1 MVATVPLHE
10 VARGNAAAESGRTVT
25 VNGRTYR
32 LPRRPLAVICF
43 DGCDPA
49 YLETAAGTGLIPT
62 IDRMV
67 REGFSAT
74 ALSAM
79 PSFTNPNNLS
89 VVCGA
94 PPSVHGVAGNFYLD
108 RETGETV
115 MMTDTRSL
123 KAPTVLA
130 ALAREGVSTAVVTA
144 KDKLRQALAL
154 DLDGISVSAECADK
168 VDEATNGI
176 ADVASLL
183 DAPLP
188 DRYSADLSLYVLD
201 LGLELLRR
209 DKARLLYLSLSDYVQ
224 HRHAPGA
231 PEADAFLAAVDRRL
245 AALIAA
251 GADIG
256 IVADHGMTDMAK
268 ADGTANVVF
277 VADEIAARFGE
288 GAARVICPI
297 TDPFVRHHGALGGL
311 VRVHVMTPD
320 LDLVALGAFLANLP
334 GAERVLPR
342 EEAAR
347 VLETP
352 LDSEADFVLTGEKG
366 VALGSHAA
374 EHDLSALAGERLRS
388 HGGFHEQRV
397 PFLLSR
403 PLRADYR
410 EKAGPLRN
418 FDILD
423 FALNGTE

>member
-1 MVATVPLHE
+1 MVTTVPLHE
-10 VARGNAAAESGRTVT
+10 AASGDATDETGRTVS

-32 LPRRPLAVICF
+32 LPRRPLVLICF

-49 YLETAAGTGLIPT
+49 YLETAVGTGLIPT
-62 IDRMV
+62 IDRMG
-67 REGFSAT
+67 REGFAAT

-94 PPSVHGVAGNFYLD
+94 PPSVHGVAGNYYLD

-130 ALAREGVSTAVVTA
+130 ALAREGVATAVVTA

-176 ADVASLL
+176 ASVVDLL

-188 DRYSADLSLYVLD
+188 DRYSPELSLYVLD

-209 DKARLLYLSLSDYVQ
+209 ERARLLYLSLSDYVQ

-245 AALIAA
+245 AAFLAA
-251 GADIG
+251 GADIA
-256 IVADHGMTDMAK
+256 IIADHGMTDMAK

-277 VADEIAARFGE
+277 VADEIEARFGE

-311 VRVHVMTPD
+311 VRVHVTAPE
-320 LDLVALGAFLANLP
+320 LNVAALGAFLADIP
-334 GAERVLPR
+334 GIERVLPR

-352 LDSEADFVLTGEKG
+352 WEAEADFVLTGEKG
-366 VALGSHAA
+366 VALGSHEA
-374 EHDLSALAGERLRS
+374 EHDLTALAGERLRS

-410 EKAGPLRN
+410 EKTEPLRN
-418 FDILD
+418 FDVLD

>member
-1 MVATVPLHE
+1 MVTTVPLHE
-10 VARGNAAAESGRTVT
+10 APRGDAGAEPDRTVS
-25 VNGRTYR
+25 VNGRSYR
-32 LPRRPLAVICF
+32 LPRRPLVVICF

-62 IDRMV
+62 IERMG
-67 REGFSAT
+67 REGFAAT

-94 PPSVHGVAGNFYLD
+94 PPSVHGVAGNYYLD

-130 ALAREGVSTAVVTA
+130 ALAGEGVSTAVVTA

-168 VDEATNGI
+168 VDAATNGI
-176 ADVASLL
+176 ASVTDLV

-201 LGLELLRR
+201 LGLELLKR

-231 PEADAFLAAVDRRL
+231 PEADDFLAAVDRRL
-245 AALIAA
+245 AAFLAA

-256 IVADHGMTDMAK
+256 IIADHGMTDMARP
-268 ADGTANVVF
+268 DGAANVVF
-277 VADEIAARFGE
+277 VADAIAARFGA

-311 VRVHVMTPD
+311 VRVHATSPD
-320 LDLVALGAFLANLP
+320 LDIAALGAFLTGIP
-334 GAERVLPR
+334 GIERVLPR

-352 LDSEADFVLTGEKG
+352 LESEADFVLTGEKG
-366 VALGSHAA
+366 VALGSHET
-374 EHDLSALAGERLRS
+374 EHDLTALAGERLRS

-403 PLRADYR
+403 PLIPVYRAR
-410 EKAGPLRN
+410 TEPLRN

-423 FALNGTE
+423 FALNGTD